1 MTGLRPETQSLSIRE
16 LIFGEDPRQ
25 GHRLT
30 RYFMA
35 VGSSLLA
42 LGLMYA
48 LYLSGDLEF
57 AGLALAAVQMV
68 LLFALFYALIRSGL
82 NQRFADPSL
91 TVWQMMASLIVILQ
105 AMYHSS
111 SEMRPLFYLVFLM
124 TFLFGI
130 FRLDT
135 VRMLTMCLFAAAG
148 YGMVIVLLIQR
159 RPEALDVQLEV
170 MRWGTVTAMLAWFSV
185 MGGYI
190 SRMRKEL
197 SQSRRDLEN
206 ALQTIRGMTV
216 QDELTGI
223 PNRRFLRNAL
233 RQLQALSVRSGEPFC
248 LGVADI
254 DFFKNIN
261 DTLGHAAG
269 DAVLRYFAESA
280 SRALRVSDQFGR
292 YGGEEFMLLMPQ
304 TTLPEAMKGAE
315 RLRQHCESLRYP
327 VDDNLC
333 VTLSIGIA
341 QYRIGEDVEE
351 TLKRADRALYQAKGE
366 GRNRVA
372 CVDDMADVGI
382 PRVDGAAG
390 SANSAGL

>member
-1 MTGLRPETQSLSIRE
+1 
-16 LIFGEDPRQ
+16 
-25 GHRLT
+25 
-30 RYFMA
+30 
-35 VGSSLLA
+35 
-42 LGLMYA
+42 
-48 LYLSGDLEF
+48 
-57 AGLALAAVQMV
+57 
-68 LLFALFYALIRSGL
+68 
-82 NQRFADPSL
+82 
-91 TVWQMMASLIVILQ
+91 
-105 AMYHSS
+105 
-111 SEMRPLFYLVFLM
+111 M

-170 MRWGTVTAMLAWFSV
+170 MRWATVTAMLAWFSV

-197 SQSRRDLEN
+197 SQSRRDLES

-315 RLRQHCESLRYP
+315 RLRQYCESLRYP

-351 TLKRADRALYQAKGE
+351 TLKRADRALYRAKGE

-372 CVDDMADVGI
+372 CVDEVADAVI
-382 PRVDGAAG
+382 PSVDGAAG